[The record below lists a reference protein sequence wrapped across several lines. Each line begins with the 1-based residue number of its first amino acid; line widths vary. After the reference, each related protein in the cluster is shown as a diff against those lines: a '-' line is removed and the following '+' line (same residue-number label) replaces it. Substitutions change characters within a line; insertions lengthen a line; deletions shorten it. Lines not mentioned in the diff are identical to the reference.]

1 MPAILSQRFEEAVI
15 FSLHLHADQ
24 KRKGSGIPYAAHL
37 LAVTSLVIEDGG
49 DEDLAIAAM
58 LHDAVEDQG
67 GLETLSKI
75 RRIFG
80 DRVAVIVDGCSD
92 SYSIP
97 KTPWRQRKERYL
109 EHLLTANS
117 DVLRV
122 SLADKLHNSRSIL
135 SDLRGH
141 GEKTWASFNG
151 GKEGSLW
158 YYRKLVDIFSNS
170 DLSSPMV
177 YEFASTVDAIKKLSL
192 ICT

>member
-177 YEFASTVDAIKKLSL
+177 YEFASTVDAIKKLS
-192 ICT
+192 

>member
-15 FSLHLHADQ
+15 FSLHLHTDQ

-37 LAVTSLVIEDGG
+37 LAVTSLVIVDGG

-97 KTPWRQRKERYL
+97 KIPWRQRKERYL

-122 SLADKLHNSRSIL
+122 SLADKLHNSRTIL
-135 SDLRGH
+135 RDLRVH
-141 GEKTWASFNG
+141 GEKTWARFNG

-177 YEFASTVDAIKKLSL
+177 YEFASTVDAIKKLS
-192 ICT
+192 